1 MTDPIRR
8 QCTDAQIEKLL
19 AAINTVRALDP
30 DMPAQVLATLLY
42 VASHDKCH
50 KQAIEEDLKLSPA
63 SGSRNT
69 DWLSALNR
77 YKKAG
82 LNLISKKPDP
92 SNGRRLQLELTQQG
106 QVLIETIRSLVYG

>member
-8 QCTDAQIEKLL
+8 QCTDAQIENLL

-50 KQAIEEDLKLSPA
+50 KQAIEQDLKLTPA
-63 SGSRNT
+63 SGSRNI

-77 YKKAG
+77 HKETG
-82 LNLISKKPDP
+82 LELIDKKPDP
-92 SNGRRLQLELTQQG
+92 ANRRRLQLGLTQKG
-106 QVLIETIRSLVYG
+106 QVLIETIRSLLYG

>member
-1 MTDPIRR
+1 MTNPVRR

-19 AAINTVRALDP
+19 AAINAVRTLDP

-50 KQAIEEDLKLSPA
+50 KQAIEEDLGLTPA

-69 DWLSALNR
+69 DWLATLNR
-77 YKKAG
+77 HKQPG
-82 LNLISKKPDP
+82 LNLVRKVPDP
-92 SNGRRLQLELTQQG
+92 TNRRRIQLQLTTEGGL
-106 QVLIETIRSLVYG
+106 LIETLRSLLYG

>member
-1 MTDPIRR
+1 MNDPIRR

-19 AAINTVRALDP
+19 AAINAVRVLDP

-50 KQAIEEDLKLSPA
+50 KQAIEEDLGLTPA

-69 DWLSALNR
+69 DWLATINR
-77 YKKAG
+77 HRRPG
-82 LNLISKKPDP
+82 LNLITKVHDP
-92 SNGRRLQLELTQQG
+92 TNRRRIQLQLTTEGELLMQT
-106 QVLIETIRSLVYG
+106 LRSLLYG